1 MSKFWDMVDSETKD
15 KAESFI
21 KRIKSKEIV
30 KMMPINIL
38 KDAPLDGA
46 FKKFKGKAKR
56 LSETLCGF
64 LKRKGKNVKSYVVT
78 NINEGTVSEE
88 TRRALREEMEKYLRG
103 AGHRKTI
110 QDLARFR

>member
-30 KMMPINIL
+30 KMMPPNIL
-38 KDAPLDGA
+38 KDAPLDEA
-46 FKKFKGKAKR
+46 AEKSKGKAKR
-56 LSETLCGF
+56 LSEALCGF
-64 LKRKGKNVKSYVVT
+64 LKRKRKNTKSYVVT
-78 NINEGTVSEE
+78 SIDEDAVS
-88 TRRALREEMEKYLRG
+88 REEMKKYLRG

-110 QDLARFR
+110 QGLARFR

>member
-1 MSKFWDMVDSETKD
+1 MSKFWDMVDGETKD

-30 KMMPINIL
+30 KMMPPNIL
-38 KDAPLDGA
+38 KNIPLDGI

-56 LSETLCGF
+56 LSEALCGF
-64 LKRKGKNVKSYVVT
+64 LKRKRKNTKPYVVI
-78 NINEGTVSEE
+78 NINEGAVS
-88 TRRALREEMEKYLRG
+88 REEMEKYLRG

>member
-1 MSKFWDMVDSETKD
+1 MPKFWDMVDSETKD

-30 KMMPINIL
+30 KMVPPNML
-38 KDAPLDGA
+38 KNTPLDGA
-46 FKKFKGKAKR
+46 AEKFKGKTKW
-56 LSETLCGF
+56 LSEALCGF
-64 LKRKGKNVKSYVVT
+64 LKRKEKNVKSYVVT
-78 NINEGTVSEE
+78 SIDEGAVS
-88 TRRALREEMEKYLRG
+88 REEMEKYLRG